1 MGAKYATL
9 IERSKEAGLPWR
21 TVLKRVNR
29 GMTLDEAVSK
39 TVREKNMNKG
49 YDRECVK
56 PDKGNF
62 DTWKETKLAE
72 YRAKAFAKPEPQ
84 HPEYYE
90 GFDNCVRGVGF
101 N

>member
-1 MGAKYATL
+1 MSAKYADL
-9 IERSKEAGLPWR
+9 IERAKEAGLPWR
-21 TVLKRVNR
+21 TVLKRVDR
-29 GMTLDEAVSK
+29 GMTLDEAVTK

-49 YDRECVK
+49 YDRQCVK

-62 DTWKETKLAE
+62 ANWAETVLKD

-90 GFDNCVRGVGF
+90 GFDNCVKGIGI